1 MFSICLSSSSN
12 FALTP
17 ISEAFQLILR
27 KMADGAAGKNNV
39 ARLFGVLSCIGIAQ
53 GNDAFGNILQ
63 KSQVAL
69 ISFFKFFGD
78 DLLIHKVP
86 GHITADP
93 FQGCRYGGQRQG
105 IFDRNI
111 RIDKLFGVG
120 QCRFDNRIV
129 NDFFFIAGQGD
140 NFPLAETLNQIIFC
154 CIHALYSLFLSVC
167 FLRLCHFG
175 NSLVFQLSGNLKADF
190 GAQIGNVDFFF
201 CRFQLGNSG
210 LYLVEGIL
218 RNGRRL
224 AAAFHSFDFDHFDNQ
239 LFSTFGHNL
248 CQLFRCEFTDRMQG
262 FRGRMADT
270 AAAKTINFSGNKQ

>member
-39 ARLFGVLSCIGIAQ
+39 ARLFGVLSCFGIAQ
-53 GNDAFGNILQ
+53 GNDAFGYILQ

-86 GHITADP
+86 GHIAANP

-105 IFDRNI
+105 IFDRNVG
-111 RIDKLFGVG
+111 IDKLFGIG
-120 QCRFDNRIV
+120 QRRFDNRIV
-129 NDFFFIAGQGD
+129 NDFVFIAGQGD
-140 NFPLAETLNQIIFC
+140 NFPLAETLNQIIFY

-175 NSLVFQLSGNLKADF
+175 NRLIFQLSGNLKADF
-190 GAQIGNVDFFF
+190 GA
-201 CRFQLGNSG
+201 
-210 LYLVEGIL
+210 
-218 RNGRRL
+218 
-224 AAAFHSFDFDHFDNQ
+224 
-239 LFSTFGHNL
+239 
-248 CQLFRCEFTDRMQG
+248 
-262 FRGRMADT
+262 
-270 AAAKTINFSGNKQ
+270 